1 MEEIQEL
8 INNYV
13 ISKNV
18 FGIEE
23 TLDSIVNLTTKDDF
37 TQIIE
42 QIKARKEEKLE
53 TETPIQ
59 INEILIKI
67 DWYRSDYAKQN
78 KINYR

>member
-18 FGIEE
+18 FGIKE

-59 INEILIKI
+59 INEILIK
-67 DWYRSDYAKQN
+67 N
-78 KINYR
+78 

>member
-59 INEILIKI
+59 INEILIK
-67 DWYRSDYAKQN
+67 N
-78 KINYR
+78 